1 MKLSEA
7 FIVSIR
13 ECLRTS
19 LFLEVCSGRMNQ
31 LLGML
36 LSDVIEEAI
45 HSPELFTIA
54 QRTLRLV
61 WNDFYSCD
69 AEMGHV
75 RSHADVVSRLGM
87 LEHGETNVLL
97 VLLIDRHSAI
107 ETAVS
112 TAKTAGKDSHACV
125 CCVDTLRFGVGCIC
139 VATAIDV
146 FLYVGVLLVEA
157 PIIANASASR
167 TASIL
172 AVLGLKKLL
181 LIVVLAL
188 KLFTNLARFS
198 HLDGISHGCQ
208 HAKFMVT

>member
-13 ECLRTS
+13 ECSRTC

-31 LLGML
+31 LFGML

-45 HSPELFTIA
+45 HSPELFAIA

-61 WNDFYSCD
+61 WNDVSSCE
-69 AEMGHV
+69 AEIEHV

-87 LEHGETNVLL
+87 LEHGETNVFL

-181 LIVVLAL
+181 LIAVLAL

-198 HLDGISHGCQ
+198 HLDGIKTKCR
-208 HAKFMVT
+208 